1 LAETVYIVD
10 DDDAVRDSLKG
21 LLESQSYGVEAF
33 ASGSEFLKRH
43 TRDFAGCLV
52 LDVNLPELDGF
63 EILAR
68 LGPARAELPVIMI
81 TAQGNPAIESRALE
95 AGATAFIGKPF
106 AADAFLA
113 LIRKAME
120 RRGGE

>member
-68 LGPARAELPVIMI
+68 LGPPRAEFPVVMI

-106 AADAFLA
+106 AAAAFLA
-113 LIRKAME
+113 LIRKALE
-120 RRGGE
+120 RRSGE